1 MKRVAFYTLGCKVNQ
16 YESEAMEELF
26 LQAGYRLARADE
38 PVDVFVVNTCTVTH
52 VSDAKCRQAIRR
64 VKRQNPLAVIAVV
77 GCYVQ
82 VAAERVRAMEGVD
95 ILIGTKGRGHI
106 VEDVE
111 AFLAEG
117 KPIMRIP
124 DLKEEVA
131 FDSLSISRELSTT
144 RAAVKIQEGCDMYC
158 SYCIIPYA
166 RGPIASRSQ
175 DEILEEVK
183 RLLAHGIQEIVL
195 TGIHVASYG
204 KEAGR
209 GEDLV
214 DLVEA
219 LSVLPGLARIRLS
232 SIEPRW
238 VNEEKLI
245 RMRDCGKLCDHF
257 HLSLQS
263 GSDAVLRAMN
273 RKYDRALYAEKLAT
287 IRSIFPSAGL
297 TTDVIVGFPG
307 ERESD
312 FQATLDFCQAMAFSK
327 IHIFPYSPRQ
337 GTPAALFQGQVD
349 PAVKKERAQRLAQ
362 LERKLRHDF
371 MDRSVGQPVDVLFEE
386 GADPTLMYGYTSN
399 YLRVQAPRD
408 ENRVNRI
415 MSGKITGRVG
425 EILIFQADSEGGNH
439 V

>member
-26 LQAGYRLARADE
+26 LQAGYQLARADE

-82 VAAERVRAMEGVD
+82 VAAKRVRAMEGVD

-117 KPIMRIP
+117 KPIVRIP

-273 RKYDRALYAEKLAT
+273 RKYDQALYAEKLAT

-371 MDRSVGQPVDVLFEE
+371 MDGSVGQPVDVLFEE

-415 MSGKITGRVG
+415 MSGRITGRVG
-425 EILIFQADSEGGNH
+425 EILTFQADSEGGNH